1 MQELR
6 RLAWSAALAFA
17 ATSPA
22 LAQTTGGNIGS
33 PATQSAAIGNTTTG
47 TTTTASNT
55 TGASSSP
62 TGATS
67 TAQST
72 YKAAPTFPAPSS
84 TTGNTNSAIAASNFL
99 GNYFGSVYYQ
109 GSTPNQVPNTNPGGF
124 GRATY
129 NAATAGRTGAPGAT
143 GRAAGGRTSGS
154 FAAGSDSPGIVAVLP
169 RQIAYRA
176 TVQFKVP
183 GGGMVQQLQSDL
195 RSAIAK
201 IPNDL
206 VANPAGVQ
214 VMVDGRTVTL
224 RGSVQDEE
232 EAHTIVGMVRLT
244 PGVGAIKN
252 ELAFPR

>member
-1 MQELR
+1 MDRSWWSIPHDTIPCISHRSSLDSAIGTADTFGRRSSQLIRSGPMQELR

-84 TTGNTNSAIAASNFL
+84 TTGNTNSAIAASNF
-99 GNYFGSVYYQ
+99 
-109 GSTPNQVPNTNPGGF
+109 
-124 GRATY
+124 
-129 NAATAGRTGAPGAT
+129 
-143 GRAAGGRTSGS
+143 
-154 FAAGSDSPGIVAVLP
+154 
-169 RQIAYRA
+169 
-176 TVQFKVP
+176 
-183 GGGMVQQLQSDL
+183 
-195 RSAIAK
+195 
-201 IPNDL
+201 
-206 VANPAGVQ
+206 
-214 VMVDGRTVTL
+214 
-224 RGSVQDEE
+224 
-232 EAHTIVGMVRLT
+232 
-244 PGVGAIKN
+244 
-252 ELAFPR
+252 